1 MDTFVRHA
9 IVFRAADLDIASHSV
24 TFVVEENNLLE
35 DQFRSG
41 NSPILFME
49 F

>member
-9 IVFRAADLDIASHSV
+9 LVFRAADLDFASHSV